1 MLIRINLLP
10 HRELKRAA
18 RRRQFNALLA
28 IAVMIGVL
36 SVALGHTVIATRKSN
51 QEARNAFL
59 TQEIAKLDRQIV
71 EIKKIREQTQ
81 ALLERKQVVETLQ
94 SNRTEVVHLFDQMIR
109 LLPDG
114 LYLKSFK
121 QTADVVNI
129 GGYTQSSARVST
141 LMRSLEESPW
151 FEQPS
156 LIEIKAATVNNLR
169 ANEFVLSVKQ
179 TRQKLEGTDTG
190 ENVSNKKSPGGA
202 S

>member
-1 MLIRINLLP
+1 MIIRINLLP

-18 RRRQFNALLA
+18 RRRQFNVLLG
-28 IAVMIGVL
+28 IAVITGLVT
-36 SVALGHTVIATRKSN
+36 VALGHTVIASRQSS
-51 QEARNAFL
+51 QQARNTFL
-59 TQEIAKLDRQIV
+59 TQEIAKLDNQIV

-121 QTADVVNI
+121 QTGDVVSI

-151 FEQPS
+151 FEQPR

-179 TRQKLEGTDTG
+179 TRQQTEDEISAKG
-190 ENVSNKKSPGGA
+190 KKSKG
-202 S
+202 SKV

>member
-1 MLIRINLLP
+1 MIRINLLP

-18 RRRQFNALLA
+18 RRRQFNILLG
-28 IAVMIGVL
+28 IAVAAGV
-36 SVALGHTVIATRKSN
+36 VTVVLGHSLIAARQSG
-51 QEARNAFL
+51 QEARNAYL
-59 TQEIAKLDRQIV
+59 EQEIVKLDAQIG

-121 QTADVVNI
+121 QAGNTINLS
-129 GGYTQSSARVST
+129 GYTQSSARVST
-141 LMRSLEESPW
+141 LMRNLEDSPW
-151 FEQPS
+151 FES
-156 LIEIKAATVNNLR
+156 ATLVEIKSATVNNLR

-179 TRQKLEGTDTG
+179 TRQQAEETNDK
-190 ENVSNKKSPGGA
+190 GGKA
-202 S
+202 